1 MEVIYNIIEFILPF
15 SFMEYDFMKNAL
27 LAIFV
32 ISPLFGLVGSMIVNN
47 KMSFFS
53 DALGHSALTG
63 IALGAILGISN
74 YSLSMVIFAVIFAI
88 LLNYIKNKKTA
99 STDTIIS
106 VFSSVSIALGLVLLS
121 KYGGINK
128 YSQYLVGDILS
139 VTLSEILMLL
149 IMLIVTVL
157 IWCKLSNKLIT
168 ISTDMSLARAKGIKV
183 QVIEHIFGVLIAVLV
198 MLTIKWVGILI
209 INSLLILPAASSRN
223 ISRNIRQYTLWT
235 IIFATFAGISGLII
249 SFYALTATGP
259 TIVLISSLIFF
270 ITYLLRKKSED

>member
-1 MEVIYNIIEFILPF
+1 MELIYNIIEFILPLE
-15 SFMEYDFMKNAL
+15 FMEYDFMKNAL
-27 LAIFV
+27 LAIFI

-63 IALGAILGISN
+63 IAIGAILGISN
-74 YSLSMVIFAVIFAI
+74 YSLSMVIFAVLFAI

-139 VTLSEILMLL
+139 VTASEILMLL
-149 IMLIVTVL
+149 IMLIITVL

-168 ISTDMSLARAKGIKV
+168 ISTDTSLARAKGIKV
-183 QVIEHIFGVLIAVLV
+183 QVIENIFGVLIAVLV
-198 MLTIKWVGILI
+198 MLTIKWVGILL
-209 INSLLILPAASSRN
+209 INALLILPAAAARN
-223 ISRNIRQYTLWT
+223 ISGNMREYTIYSILFSLVAGFT
-235 IIFATFAGISGLII
+235 GLILSYIFAV
-249 SFYALTATGP
+249 ATGP
-259 TIVLISSLIFF
+259 TIVVISGIMYAVTFVF
-270 ITYLLRKKSED
+270 RKK

>member
-1 MEVIYNIIEFILPF
+1 MELIYNIIEFILPLE
-15 SFMEYDFMKNAL
+15 FMEYDFMKNAL
-27 LAIFV
+27 LAIFI

-63 IALGAILGISN
+63 IAIGAILGISN
-74 YSLSMVIFAVIFAI
+74 YSLSMVIFAVLFAI

-139 VTLSEILMLL
+139 VTASEILMLL
-149 IMLIVTVL
+149 IMLIITVL

-168 ISTDMSLARAKGIKV
+168 ISTDVSLARAKGIKV
-183 QVIEHIFGVLIAVLV
+183 QVIENVFGVLIAVLV
-198 MLTIKWVGILI
+198 MLTIKWVGILL
-209 INSLLILPAASSRN
+209 INALLILPAAAARN
-223 ISRNIRQYTLWT
+223 ISGNMREYTIYSILFSLVAGFT
-235 IIFATFAGISGLII
+235 GLILSYIFAV
-249 SFYALTATGP
+249 ATGP
-259 TIVLISSLIFF
+259 TIVVISGIMYAVTFVF
-270 ITYLLRKKSED
+270 RKK

>member
-1 MEVIYNIIEFILPF
+1 MDIIYNIIEFILPF

-27 LAIFV
+27 LAIFI

-63 IALGAILGISN
+63 IAIGAILGISN

-139 VTLSEILMLL
+139 VKASEILMLL
-149 IMLIVTVL
+149 IMLIITVL

-168 ISTDMSLARAKGIKV
+168 ISTDASLARAKGIKV
-183 QVIEHIFGVLIAVLV
+183 QVIENIFGILIAVLV
-198 MLTIKWVGILI
+198 MLTIKWVGILL
-209 INSLLILPAASSRN
+209 INALLILPAAAARN
-223 ISRNIRQYTLWT
+223 ISGNMREYTIYSIL
-235 IIFATFAGISGLII
+235 FSLVAGFTGLIL
-249 SFYALTATGP
+249 SYVFAVATGP
-259 TIVLISSLIFF
+259 TIVVISGIMYAITFIF
-270 ITYLLRKKSED
+270 RKR

>member
-1 MEVIYNIIEFILPF
+1 MELIYNIIEFILPF

-27 LAIFV
+27 LAIFI

-63 IALGAILGISN
+63 IAIGAILGISN

-88 LLNYIKNKKTA
+88 LLNYINNKKTA

-139 VTLSEILMLL
+139 VTASEILMLL
-149 IMLIVTVL
+149 IMLIITVL

-168 ISTDMSLARAKGIKV
+168 ISTDVSLARAKGIKV
-183 QVIEHIFGVLIAVLV
+183 QVIENVFGVLIAVLV
-198 MLTIKWVGILI
+198 MLTIKWVGILL
-209 INSLLILPAASSRN
+209 INALLILPAAAARN
-223 ISRNIRQYTLWT
+223 ISGNMREYTIYSILFSLVAGFT
-235 IIFATFAGISGLII
+235 GLILSYIFAV
-249 SFYALTATGP
+249 ATGP
-259 TIVLISSLIFF
+259 TIVVISGIMYAVTFVF
-270 ITYLLRKKSED
+270 RKK

>member
-1 MEVIYNIIEFILPF
+1 MEMIYNIIEFILPF

-27 LAIFV
+27 LAIFI

-149 IMLIVTVL
+149 IMLIITVL

-168 ISTDMSLARAKGIKV
+168 ISTDVSLARAKGIKV
-183 QVIEHIFGVLIAVLV
+183 QVIENIFGVLIAVLV
-198 MLTIKWVGILI
+198 MLTIKWVGILL
-209 INSLLILPAASSRN
+209 INALLILPAAAARN
-223 ISRNIRQYTLWT
+223 ISGNMREYTIYS
-235 IIFATFAGISGLII
+235 IIFSLVAGFTGLIL
-249 SFYALTATGP
+249 SYVFAVATGP
-259 TIVLISSLIFF
+259 TIVVISGIMYAITFIF
-270 ITYLLRKKSED
+270 RKR

>member
-1 MEVIYNIIEFILPF
+1 MELIYNIIEFILPLE
-15 SFMEYDFMKNAL
+15 FMEYDFMKNAL
-27 LAIFV
+27 LAIFI

-63 IALGAILGISN
+63 IAIGAILGISN

-139 VTLSEILMLL
+139 VTASEILMLL
-149 IMLIVTVL
+149 IMLIITVL

-168 ISTDMSLARAKGIKV
+168 ISTDVSLARAKGIKV
-183 QVIEHIFGVLIAVLV
+183 QVIENIFGVLIAVLV
-198 MLTIKWVGILI
+198 MLTIKWVGILL
-209 INSLLILPAASSRN
+209 INALLILPAAAARN
-223 ISRNIRQYTLWT
+223 ISGNMREYTIYSILFSLVAGFT
-235 IIFATFAGISGLII
+235 GLILSYIFAV
-249 SFYALTATGP
+249 ATGP
-259 TIVLISSLIFF
+259 TIVVISGIMYAVTFVF
-270 ITYLLRKKSED
+270 RKK

>member
-1 MEVIYNIIEFILPF
+1 MELIYNIIEFILPF

-27 LAIFV
+27 LAIFI

-63 IALGAILGISN
+63 IAIGAILGISN

-139 VTLSEILMLL
+139 VTASEILMLL
-149 IMLIVTVL
+149 IMLIITVL

-168 ISTDMSLARAKGIKV
+168 ISTDVSLARAKGIKV
-183 QVIEHIFGVLIAVLV
+183 QVIENIFGVLIAVLV
-198 MLTIKWVGILI
+198 MLTIKWVGILL
-209 INSLLILPAASSRN
+209 INALLILPAAAARN
-223 ISRNIRQYTLWT
+223 ISGNMREYTIYSILFSLVAGFT
-235 IIFATFAGISGLII
+235 GLILSYIFAV
-249 SFYALTATGP
+249 ATGP
-259 TIVLISSLIFF
+259 TIVVISGIMYAVTFVF
-270 ITYLLRKKSED
+270 RKK

>member
-1 MEVIYNIIEFILPF
+1 MELIYNIIEFILPF
-15 SFMEYDFMKNAL
+15 EFMEYDFMKNAL
-27 LAIFV
+27 LAIFI

-63 IALGAILGISN
+63 IAIGAILGISN
-74 YSLSMVIFAVIFAI
+74 YSLSMVIFAVAFAI

-139 VTLSEILMLL
+139 VTPSEILMLC
-149 IMLIVTVL
+149 IMLIITVL
-157 IWCKLSNKLIT
+157 IWCKLSNKLIA
-168 ISTDMSLARAKGIKV
+168 ISTDVSLAKAKGIKV
-183 QVIEHIFGVLIAVLV
+183 QVIENIFGVLIAVLV
-198 MLTIKWVGILI
+198 MLTIKWVGILL
-209 INSLLILPAASSRN
+209 INALLILPAAAARN
-223 ISRNIRQYTLWT
+223 ISSNMREYTIYSIL
-235 IIFATFAGISGLII
+235 FSFVAGFTGLIL
-249 SFYALTATGP
+249 SYVFAVATGP
-259 TIVLISSLIFF
+259 TIVVISGIMYAVTFVF
-270 ITYLLRKKSED
+270 RKK

>member
-1 MEVIYNIIEFILPF
+1 MELIYNIIEFILPLE
-15 SFMEYDFMKNAL
+15 FMEYDFMKNAL
-27 LAIFV
+27 LAIFI

-63 IALGAILGISN
+63 IAIGAILGISN
-74 YSLSMVIFAVIFAI
+74 YSLSMVIFAVLFAI

-139 VTLSEILMLL
+139 VTASEILMLL
-149 IMLIVTVL
+149 IMLIITVL

-168 ISTDMSLARAKGIKV
+168 ISTDVSLARAKGIKV
-183 QVIEHIFGVLIAVLV
+183 QVIENIFGVLIAVLV
-198 MLTIKWVGILI
+198 MLTIKWVGILL
-209 INSLLILPAASSRN
+209 INALLILPAAAARN
-223 ISRNIRQYTLWT
+223 ISGNMREYTIYSIL
-235 IIFATFAGISGLII
+235 FSLVAGFTGLILSYI
-249 SFYALTATGP
+249 SQVATGP
-259 TIVLISSLIFF
+259 TIVVISGIMYAVTFIF
-270 ITYLLRKKSED
+270 RKK